1 MGSTL
6 QTPSQLPA
14 PRQGAPP
21 CHSTLPVL
29 TSPNSPLPFSLQP
42 RRLPLEPGPHPAACE
57 CLPPR
62 DAVPSPPQTVRPR
75 HNTAARRTQSPPP
88 RTGGAHGAGVGCAR
102 QPPALGAGRP
112 SREPRG
118 PRSAGFTAPTTLGP
132 TYPPPRPAP
141 QPTPP
146 RAQPLPRAPR
156 LSRGAG
162 SSPASPSPEPPPVS
176 RPPNRSSTAGGSG
189 GRRGGGGPGA
199 RKLPDRGD
207 PGRTPYLG
215 GRRGGDGRSGSA
227 SERGGRR

>member
-118 PRSAGFTAPTTLGP
+118 PRVQASP
-132 TYPPPRPAP
+132 PPPRSVPLTRP
-141 QPTPP
+141 PP
-146 RAQPLPRAPR
+146 RAPAHSAQGAAASARPPPQPRRRKLPRVPLP
-156 LSRGAG
+156 GT
-162 SSPASPSPEPPPVS
+162 PPVS

-199 RKLPDRGD
+199 RKRPDRGD